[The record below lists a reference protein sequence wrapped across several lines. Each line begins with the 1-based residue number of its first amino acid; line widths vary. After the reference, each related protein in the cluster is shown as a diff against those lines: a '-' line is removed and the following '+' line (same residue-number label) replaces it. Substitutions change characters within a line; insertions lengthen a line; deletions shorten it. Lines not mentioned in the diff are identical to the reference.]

1 MKIKFV
7 LQISSSISDEL
18 IQFDPAELCIPVLP
32 NKNIILGVTVVNTT
46 DFYVAFHAYWIK
58 RDASRNKRTK
68 ETGILLP
75 RFSKKL
81 AFLWVTTEKELE
93 DMEPEEDFF
102 VWNRVVTEGVESGD
116 IIGYM
121 GDEESKKMPL
131 ILNKV
136 SS

>member
-1 MKIKFV
+1 
-7 LQISSSISDEL
+7 LQISLSISDEL
-18 IQFDPAELCIPVLP
+18 IQFDPTELCIPVLL
-32 NKNIILGVTVVNTT
+32 NKDIILGVTVVNTT
-46 DFYVAFHAYWIK
+46 DFYVAFHAYWIE
-58 RDASRNKRTK
+58 RDASRNKRIM
-68 ETGILLP
+68 ETGILPP
-75 RFSKKL
+75 RSTKKL
-81 AFLWVTTEKELE
+81 TFSWVTTKKELE
-93 DMEPEEDFF
+93 DMEPDEDFF